1 MQVKTYW
8 RSAIV
13 LKCWPGLT
21 IIEWACAGQHVCLYG
36 HVLEFT
42 VVHNL
47 IVKVNSDSSQLIFI
61 AQTVDKVREFSY
73 PCFASLTFQ
82 SQYNRLSL

>member
-1 MQVKTYW
+1 M
-8 RSAIV
+8 
-13 LKCWPGLT
+13 
-21 IIEWACAGQHVCLYG
+21 
-36 HVLEFT
+36 
-42 VVHNL
+42 VHNL

-82 SQYNRLSL
+82 SQ